1 MYYRNLIIR
10 QESGWNA
17 YIERALAYEIYHTWY
32 YHTLNKEGEPIL
44 FVFEEGDCFIAL
56 PLIKREI
63 SGTPFF
69 DLTSVY
75 GYSGPFSNKD
85 LSAFSRITNQN
96 FKSAFIDFMQEERC
110 ICVFSRLHPFL
121 NQQYLLENIGGLKE
135 NGKTIYMDLTIPL
148 EEQKKKYEKR
158 LYRQVKKLRQSGYL
172 IKEADSQEEIKMFTD
187 MYWKNMDRLNASP
200 NYYFDEQYFTNLL
213 NSTTLESKLILI
225 YNGPELIC
233 GAIVLL
239 SNEIIR
245 NHLSATAAHYLK
257 ESPSKLMTD
266 EISMIG
272 RRTGKKIFHL
282 GGGVGG
288 REDNLFKF
296 KKHFSDLLLNDTL
309 WCYINNIEVYNGL
322 VAANVGEQN
331 RHSEFFPLYRKY
343 FNKKITA
350 EDTLLLNTNQ
360 FQNEK

>member
-1 MYYRNLIIR
+1 MYRNFIIR
-10 QESGWNA
+10 EESEWNA
-17 YIERALAYEIYHTWY
+17 YTERALAYEIYHTWY
-32 YHTLNKEGEPIL
+32 YHTLNKEGEPLL
-44 FVFEEGDCFIAL
+44 FVFEEGDWFIAL

-63 SGTPFF
+63 SGTSFY

-75 GYSGPFSNKD
+75 GHSGPFSNKD
-85 LSAFSRITNQN
+85 LSTFSRLTNQN
-96 FKSAFIDFMQEERC
+96 FKTAFINFMHEERC

-121 NQQYLLENIGGLKE
+121 NQQYLLENIGGLKD

-148 EEQKKKYEKR
+148 EEQKKRYEKR

-187 MYWKNMDRLNASP
+187 MYWQNMDRLNASP

-213 NSTTLESKLILI
+213 NSPTLESKLILI

-233 GAIVLL
+233 GAIILL

-245 NHLSATAAHYLK
+245 NHLSATASHYLK

-272 RRTGKKIFHL
+272 RRTGKKVFHL

-288 REDNLFKF
+288 KEDNLFKF
-296 KKHFSDLLLNDTL
+296 KSHFSNLLINDTL
-309 WCYINNIEVYNGL
+309 WCYIDNNEVYNSL
-322 VAANVGEQN
+322 VTLHLNNQN
-331 RHSEFFPLYRKY
+331 FHSEFFPLYRKS
-343 FNKKITA
+343 FNKEIIA
-350 EDTLLLNTNQ
+350 NQNIALNTNQ
-360 FQNEK
+360 SIYEK

>member
-10 QESGWNA
+10 RESEWNA
-17 YIERALAYEIYHTWY
+17 YIERALAYEIYHTWF
-32 YHTLNKEGEPIL
+32 YHTLNKEGEPLL
-44 FVFEEGDCFIAL
+44 FVFEEEDYFIAL

-63 SGTPFF
+63 SRTSFY

-75 GYSGPFSNKD
+75 GYCGPFSNKD
-85 LSAFSRITNQN
+85 LSSLSRPTSQN
-96 FKSAFIDFMQEERC
+96 FKTAFINFMHEERC

-158 LYRQVKKLRQSGYL
+158 LSRQIKKLRQSGYL
-172 IKEADSQEEIKMFTD
+172 IKEADSQDQIKMFTD
-187 MYWKNMDRLNASP
+187 IYWKNMDRLNASS

-213 NSTTLESKLILI
+213 NNTTLESKLILI
-225 YNGPELIC
+225 YNGSELIC
-233 GAIVLL
+233 GAIILL
-239 SNEIIR
+239 SNEVIR
-245 NHLSATAAHYLK
+245 NHLSATAADYLK

-272 RRTGKKIFHL
+272 RRTGKKVFHL

-288 REDNLFKF
+288 KEDNLFKF
-296 KKHFSDLLLNDTL
+296 KRHFSDLLINDTL
-309 WCYINNIEVYNGL
+309 WCYIANKEVYNAL
-322 VAANVGEQN
+322 VEMRVSDEDVN
-331 RHSEFFPLYRKY
+331 SEFFPLYRKTV
-343 FNKKITA
+343 NKEIIAIYNTA
-350 EDTLLLNTNQ
+350 VNTNQ

>member
-1 MYYRNLIIR
+1 MYYRNFIIR
-10 QESGWNA
+10 EESEWNA
-17 YIERALAYEIYHTWY
+17 YIKRALAYDIYHTWY
-32 YHTLNKEGEPIL
+32 YHNLNKEGEPLL
-44 FVFEEGDCFIAL
+44 FVFEEEVSFIAL

-63 SGTPFF
+63 GGTSFY

-75 GYSGPFSNKD
+75 GYCGPFSNMD
-85 LSAFSRITNQN
+85 LSALSNLTNQN
-96 FKSAFIDFMQEERC
+96 FKTAFIKFMHEERC

-121 NQQYLLENIGGLKE
+121 NQKYLLENIGGLKE

-187 MYWKNMDRLNASP
+187 MYWKNMDRLHASS

-213 NSTTLESKLILI
+213 NSPALESKLILI

-233 GAIVLL
+233 GAIILL

-245 NHLSATAAHYLK
+245 NHLSATAPNYLK

-272 RRTGKKIFHL
+272 RRTGKKVFHL

-288 REDNLFKF
+288 KEDNLFKF
-296 KKHFSDLLLNDTL
+296 KSHFSDLLLNDTL
-309 WCYINNIEVYNGL
+309 WCYIDNNEVYNSL
-322 VAANVGEQN
+322 VAGRVSDQDM
-331 RHSEFFPLYRKY
+331 HSGFFPLYRKSL
-343 FNKKITA
+343 NKEIIDFYSTPL
-350 EDTLLLNTNQ
+350 TPNQ
-360 FQNEK
+360 S